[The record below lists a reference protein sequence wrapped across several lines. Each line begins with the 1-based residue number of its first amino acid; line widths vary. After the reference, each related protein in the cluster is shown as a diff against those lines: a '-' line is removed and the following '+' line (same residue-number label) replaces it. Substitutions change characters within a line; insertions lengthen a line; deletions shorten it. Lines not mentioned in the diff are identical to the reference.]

1 MSYFLAPQAAEELE
15 EIFNWYIKHASL
27 RVAAAFLDE
36 FERAARLV
44 DRAPGLGSRTSNGR
58 LIFPLRRYPYLLI
71 YRMAEEGARIGAI
84 AHERRGPRYQ
94 RKALR
99 R

>member
-1 MSYFLAPQAAEELE
+1 MSYFLAPQAAEELG
-15 EIFNWYIKHASL
+15 EIFNWHIEHASL

-44 DRAPGLGSRTSNGR
+44 DRAPGLGSKTSNGR

-71 YRMAEEGARIGAI
+71 YRVADECGR
-84 AHERRGPRYQ
+84 
-94 RKALR
+94 
-99 R
+99 